1 MTRPRRPGRPV
12 DHREVEGA
20 AADAL
25 DEGAAV
31 AIGQRQLDLWVG
43 RREASED
50 GRDYAHRQG
59 RQDARRDAARHGLG
73 QARHGRPGLGDIP
86 LDRVDQSVQRPAGG
100 CRHHGLRLAVKQA
113 LAEFPFQLGD
123 LHAERG
129 LDDVHPLRGAGD
141 AALLEQGDEVRDLTE
156 IHTRDPGDTSN
167 APEDH
172 VRAGRRN
179 SNRLMGGITNRYFSR
194 LREGLNA
201 SSPGKLG

>member
-1 MTRPRRPGRPV
+1 MPAVTRPDTVWDRR
-12 DHREVEGA
+12 A
-20 AADAL
+20 M
-25 DEGAAV
+25 
-31 AIGQRQLDLWVG
+31 
-43 RREASED
+43 
-50 GRDYAHRQG
+50 
-59 RQDARRDAARHGLG
+59 AARASATSRWIGWTS
-73 QARHGRPGLGDIP
+73 RC
-86 LDRVDQSVQRPAGG
+86 SVRPAGG
-100 CRHHGLRLAVKQA
+100 CRHHGLRLAVEQA

-141 AALLEQGDEVRDLTE
+141 AALLEQGDEVGDLTE

-194 LREGLNA
+194 LREELNA
-201 SSPGKLG
+201 SSPGKLGSDDPAVRTA